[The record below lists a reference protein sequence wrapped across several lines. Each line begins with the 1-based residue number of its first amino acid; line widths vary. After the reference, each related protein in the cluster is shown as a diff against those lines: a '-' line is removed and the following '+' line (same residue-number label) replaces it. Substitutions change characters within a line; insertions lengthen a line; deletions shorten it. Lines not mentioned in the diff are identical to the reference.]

1 MKNNKRQGG
10 RECLVNSKTSLS
22 LSLLY
27 TGKSLRRISIIY
39 TEEVREQARWPSDN
53 RGYHCWKVSNPD
65 QIFGEYKLTD
75 YEEDSN
81 QLQSAGSSGAKLYV
95 AIFNH
100 IDDANATNDAYDLT
114 HSF

>member
-1 MKNNKRQGG
+1 
-10 RECLVNSKTSLS
+10 
-22 LSLLY
+22 
-27 TGKSLRRISIIY
+27 
-39 TEEVREQARWPSDN
+39 
-53 RGYHCWKVSNPD
+53 VSNPD

-81 QLQSAGSSGAKLYV
+81 LFQSAGSSRAKFHV
-95 AIFNH
+95 AIFNY